1 MEKISRWT
9 KRWLILLGRPQ
20 LWLIKKLL
28 GIVVSVWS
36 NKKWVILTIM
46 VAVTTWAITWG
57 YSQIWMELP
66 DINKI
71 YQPPSLTS
79 KITDR
84 NGKVLYKYYQGQN
97 RSWIK
102 YDQIPDLL
110 IKASLAIE
118 DKEFFSHRG
127 VSFKG
132 TVNAFWDNLRQRK
145 GKTMRGGS
153 TITQQLIK
161 NVFLSPE
168 KSVKRKVKE
177 LALALMLERKMS
189 KTEILERYINQVPFG
204 GEIYGAVEA
213 AERYFGK
220 NVSELNLAQIAFLAG
235 LPASPTTYGVSS
247 DYVMAKARQKT
258 VLEEMRQAKMINEID
273 YQEAVR
279 EDLKILSQ
287 KPQISA
293 PHFVF
298 YVKDYLASNFG
309 INNLATSGVT
319 VKTSLDLEVQEKA
332 QMMVAEEIE
341 LVRKLNINNGAALVI
356 DVKSGDI
363 LAMVGSKD
371 YFAPDIDGKYN
382 VVTALRQPG
391 SSIKPINYL
400 LALKRGRSMNDY
412 IEDTPV
418 TYEIRGQK
426 PYSPKNYNGKFMG
439 KVTIKTALASSLN
452 IPSVKLLAENGVQS
466 MIDLATD
473 MGITT
478 WEDRNRFGLSLA
490 LGGGEVKMIDLAQ
503 AYSVFANLGDKVA
516 INPVL
521 EIRNYLGE
529 MVYSKTAEKQRVVEP
544 GYSFL
549 INQALSDNNAR
560 SPVFGLNSKLVI
572 KGKTVAV
579 KTGTT
584 NNLRDNW
591 CIGWTPNTLVAVWV
605 GNNGNQPMS
614 WVASG
619 VSGATPIWQN
629 IMSEMLRD
637 KSNEE
642 WRVPE
647 GIYRAKACGRED
659 YFVGGQ
665 ESRIRCIESTPTPSP
680 F

>member
-1 MEKISRWT
+1 
-9 KRWLILLGRPQ
+9 
-20 LWLIKKLL
+20 
-28 GIVVSVWS
+28 
-36 NKKWVILTIM
+36 
-46 VAVTTWAITWG
+46 
-57 YSQIWMELP
+57 
-66 DINKI
+66 
-71 YQPPSLTS
+71 
-79 KITDR
+79 
-84 NGKVLYKYYQGQN
+84 
-97 RSWIK
+97 
-102 YDQIPDLL
+102 
-110 IKASLAIE
+110 
-118 DKEFFSHRG
+118 
-127 VSFKG
+127 
-132 TVNAFWDNLRQRK
+132 
-145 GKTMRGGS
+145 
-153 TITQQLIK
+153 
-161 NVFLSPE
+161 
-168 KSVKRKVKE
+168 
-177 LALALMLERKMS
+177 
-189 KTEILERYINQVPFG
+189 
-204 GEIYGAVEA
+204 
-213 AERYFGK
+213 
-220 NVSELNLAQIAFLAG
+220 
-235 LPASPTTYGVSS
+235 
-247 DYVMAKARQKT
+247 
-258 VLEEMRQAKMINEID
+258 
-273 YQEAVR
+273 
-279 EDLKILSQ
+279 
-287 KPQISA
+287 
-293 PHFVF
+293 
-298 YVKDYLASNFG
+298 
-309 INNLATSGVT
+309 
-319 VKTSLDLEVQEKA
+319 
-332 QMMVAEEIE
+332 
-341 LVRKLNINNGAALVI
+341 
-356 DVKSGDI
+356 
-363 LAMVGSKD
+363 
-371 YFAPDIDGKYN
+371 
-382 VVTALRQPG
+382 
-391 SSIKPINYL
+391 
-400 LALKRGRSMNDY
+400 MNDY